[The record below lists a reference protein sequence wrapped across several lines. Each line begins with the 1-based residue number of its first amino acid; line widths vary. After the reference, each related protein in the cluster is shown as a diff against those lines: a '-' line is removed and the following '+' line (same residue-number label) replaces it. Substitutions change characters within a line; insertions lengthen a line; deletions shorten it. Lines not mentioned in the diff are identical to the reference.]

1 MQVGGSAGRP
11 NHDLSTEPGAVRTVM
26 TTRFATGLLPRRC
39 PVCKGTLNRSGR
51 LRRPVTFVV
60 TYRGDRW
67 EGVEVFHEDCLLA
80 PEHSEITA

>member
-1 MQVGGSAGRP
+1 MQVGGLAEEQVQAE
-11 NHDLSTEPGAVRTVM
+11 DAVRTVT

-67 EGVEVFHEDCLLA
+67 EGVEVYHEDCLLPIPA
-80 PEHSEITA
+80 E